1 MYEMLG
7 ICLGLAALL
16 TFNALASLLAT
27 GLWRVVGVRSR
38 GASAR
43 VRAAMLFALRIIP
56 AAVALIAVVT
66 LLIPSYLKYEPYSTD
81 EGISLKLG
89 IISLIS
95 ATGLI
100 LACWRGLASWRA
112 TRALMKEW
120 MREAVPVSIA
130 GVSIPAYRIR
140 HPFPVIAVVGTVRP
154 CLFVAGS
161 VLDALSDEEMSAAV
175 AHECGHLAAR
185 DNLKRILLRACRDV
199 LTIVPCGRS
208 LDRAWAENAEAAAD
222 EYAANLGPAVALNL
236 ASALINIARMIPA
249 GARPTMPVGAFL
261 LGDED
266 GGIRWRVRRLID
278 LAASGTIEGRSDAQ
292 GDGSLVAHLTLWAG
306 WIMAGGLL
314 LAAWAF
320 TVTSTHALVEM
331 HAALE
336 QAVRLL
342 N

>member
-27 GLWRVVGVRSR
+27 ALWRALGVWSR
-38 GASAR
+38 HWSAR
-43 VRAAMLFALRIIP
+43 VRAALLFALRIIP
-56 AAVALIAVVT
+56 AAVSVVLVTT
-66 LLIPSYLKYEPYSTD
+66 LLVPSYLKYEPPTTT
-81 EGISLKLG
+81 EEIGTKLALISLV
-89 IISLIS
+89 S
-95 ATGLI
+95 ATGVL

-112 TRALMKEW
+112 TRSLMKEW
-120 MREAVPVSIA
+120 MREAVPVRIA
-130 GVSIPAYRIR
+130 GVNIPAYRIR
-140 HPFPVIAVVGTVRP
+140 HPFPVIAVVGTIRP
-154 CLFVAGS
+154 ALFVAGR
-161 VLDALSDEEMSAAV
+161 VLDALSEEEMSAAV

-208 LDRAWAENAEAAAD
+208 LDRAWAENAEGAAD

-236 ASALINIARMIPA
+236 ASALIKLARMIPA
-249 GARPTMPVGAFL
+249 GARPTMPLGAYL
-261 LGDED
+261 LGHEE
-266 GGIRWRVRRLID
+266 GGVRWRVRRLID
-278 LAASGTIEGRSDAQ
+278 LAATWTTEGHPVQSDA
-292 GDGSLVAHLTLWAG
+292 APARLTCWSG
-306 WIMAGGLL
+306 WTALCVL
-314 LAAWAF
+314 LAAWGF
-320 TVTSTHALVEM
+320 TVINTHALAEM